1 MPWEIVKEG
10 SGWWVVK
17 EGTRD
22 KVHKQPHTSRED
34 ALEHVRALYSAEGI
48 GEADKKVRE
57 ARVGREKGVKSSPA
71 IYRGG

>member
-34 ALEHVRALYSAEGI
+34 ALEHVQALYAAEGI
-48 GEADKKVRE
+48 VEADKKVRE
-57 ARVGREKGVKSSPA
+57 AKVRKTEAKPTPA
-71 IYRGG
+71 IYRGR